1 MTKRTL
7 INTAH
12 CILCCLTIFA
22 GASAGAA
29 TLGGPMTLEDEGSF
43 FVNGKIVDSDFP
55 GASLV
60 TGPSPPGRIMVN
72 QMYVHFRIPAS
83 KRGPPDRR
91 HKPAFLCARNK
102 WPSLRV
108 RRVSFRTSCRC
119 E

>member
-55 GASLV
+55 GSVAGDRPV
-60 TGPSPPGRIMVN
+60 AAGPHHGE
-72 QMYVHFRIPAS
+72 
-83 KRGPPDRR
+83 PDV
-91 HKPAFLCARNK
+91 CALPYSRQ
-102 WPSLRV
+102 
-108 RRVSFRTSCRC
+108 
-119 E
+119 